1 MNRST
6 FLTTGNK
13 KLFTITHHAI
23 LKRDDSRKQWQSLAE
38 AQKRLLELNK
48 K

>member
-1 MNRST
+1 MNRTT

-13 KLFTITHHAI
+13 KLFVLTHPAI
-23 LKRDDSRKQWQSLAE
+23 LKRDDSRKQWQSYAE
-38 AQKRLLELNK
+38 AQKKLLELNK